1 MKATIVSEENRT
13 AGNFILLEIDEGN
26 YDPEGTRAIS
36 KVVALS
42 GTVLTT
48 DWGFQEGNRLI
59 SISNV
64 LMSQADYDILVGMQ
78 EESTG
83 VYFLFGYGTNIWK
96 VLVQS
101 VSSSKEGLKRVVTMS
116 LSVVSKYTDLESS

>member
-1 MKATIVSEENRT
+1 MKAAIVSEEDRT

-36 KVVALS
+36 KAVALS
-42 GTVLTT
+42 GAVLTT

-59 SISNV
+59 GISNV
-64 LMSQADYDILVGMQ
+64 LMSQSDYDILVGMQ

-83 VYFLFGYGTNIWK
+83 VYFLFGYGTDIWK

-101 VSSSKEGLKRVVTMS
+101 VSSNKEGLKRVVTMS
-116 LSVVSKYTDLESS
+116 LSVVSKYTDLETS